1 MAFIV
6 FGRTLNSTDPLTHTS
21 APHLP
26 LPLRFIPGG
35 GLDIKTDPIYRADNN
50 FDPVHIA
57 KLTSGMFKT

>member
-1 MAFIV
+1 VLQDIK
-6 FGRTLNSTDPLTHTS
+6 LYPLTHTS

-26 LPLRFIPGG
+26 LPLHFIPGG
-35 GLDIKTDPIYRADNN
+35 GLDIKTDNN